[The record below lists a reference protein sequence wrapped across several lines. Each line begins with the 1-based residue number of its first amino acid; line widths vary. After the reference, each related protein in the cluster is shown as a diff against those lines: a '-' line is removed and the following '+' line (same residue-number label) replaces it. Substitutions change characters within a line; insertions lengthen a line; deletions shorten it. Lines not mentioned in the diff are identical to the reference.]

1 MIGNVSKKT
10 QSIFS
15 KVFLAMML
23 LAYTFQS
30 TQVNNVIHEIV
41 HLFEKPD
48 VILRHSKPIESVF
61 VHESNVHRNVI
72 DTHNHMILDAIAVV
86 LKTNIEEGKP
96 INYLLTISKVTKY
109 ISLEIKSFSTKKP
122 ILFSFD
128 KQHSTYVKNI
138 LSKGYYSVL
147 KEPPQ
152 KCKKLV

>member
-1 MIGNVSKKT
+1 MIGNVSQKT

-15 KVFLAMML
+15 KVFLAVML

-30 TQVNNVIHEIV
+30 TQVNDVIHELV

-61 VHESNVHRNVI
+61 VHESDTHKNISNSHHHQVLNVI
-72 DTHNHMILDAIAVV
+72 ASVFKNDT
-86 LKTNIEEGKP
+86 EEGKP
-96 INYLLTISKVTKY
+96 IDYLLTISKVTKY
-109 ISLEIKSFSTKKP
+109 ISAEIKSFSIKKP

-138 LSKGYYSVL
+138 LSKEYYSVL